1 MLLDERAGSF
11 VFSDDATGMRRSLR
25 VFYFRPESSI
35 REARIVIAMHGFD
48 RAAAH
53 CRDRLIGPAERNG
66 FILLAPE
73 FDAQQFPDAH
83 GYNFG
88 GVRLPP
94 SEIVLP
100 REQWNF
106 GLIDRLFSHVRASI
120 GSVRESFGLFG
131 NSAGAQYVLRYL
143 ALTQAPFV
151 DAAVA
156 SNSGMYML
164 PDLRVDYPDGMG
176 GLDLDEGDLRRYLG
190 RRLTI
195 LLGEDDTDSA
205 DPSLP
210 RTEAAMAQGPHRLA
224 RGLWHFEHC
233 GKLAKELGTQL
244 GWKREIIPGAGHDS
258 QQIYDRAAAI
268 LAR

>member
-1 MLLDERAGSF
+1 LLDERAGSF
-11 VFSDDATGMRRSLR
+11 VFSDDAAGTRRSLR
-25 VFYFRPESSI
+25 VFYVRPESSN
-35 REARIVIAMHGFD
+35 REARIVIAMHGFTRD
-48 RAAAH
+48 AEK
-53 CRDRLIGPAERNG
+53 CRDLLIGEAERNG
-66 FILLAPE
+66 HIVLAPE
-73 FDAQQFPDAH
+73 FDTEQFPDVH

-94 SEIVLP
+94 SETALP
-100 REQWNF
+100 REHWNF
-106 GLIDRLFSHVRASI
+106 GIIDRLFDHVRRSI
-120 GSVRESFGLFG
+120 GSIQTSFGLCG

-176 GLDLDEGDLRRYLG
+176 GLDLDQGDLRRYLG

-195 LLGEDDTDSA
+195 LLGDADTDSA

-210 RTEAAMAQGPHRLA
+210 KTDVAMAQGPHRLA
-224 RGLWHFEHC
+224 RGLWYFEHC
-233 GKLAKELGTQL
+233 GKLANDLGTAF
-244 GWKREIIPGAGHDS
+244 GWKLEIVPGAGHSD
-258 QQIYDRAAAI
+258 QPIYDRAAMI
-268 LAR
+268 LAE